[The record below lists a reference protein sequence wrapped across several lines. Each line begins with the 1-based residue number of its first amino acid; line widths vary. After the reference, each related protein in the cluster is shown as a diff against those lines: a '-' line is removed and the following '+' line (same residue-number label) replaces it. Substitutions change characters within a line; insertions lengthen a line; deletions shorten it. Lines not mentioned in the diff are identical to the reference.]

1 MEDLHFLYTL
11 KWLVISRLLIFFFL
25 THKYTNSAFSS
36 WILFLYCLS
45 LFQDFLVNQTH
56 IVKISF
62 WFLEAQGSTIDY
74 IYGLLRLSKAL
85 QNNIDTTVLSLQY
98 KNFENKL

>member
-1 MEDLHFLYTL
+1 MDT
-11 KWLVISRLLIFFFL
+11 
-25 THKYTNSAFSS
+25 
-36 WILFLYCLS
+36 FLYCLS

-56 IVKISF
+56 IAKISF
-62 WFLEAQGSTIDY
+62 WFLEVQGSTIDY
-74 IYGLLRLSKAL
+74 IYMDCYAL